1 MYLIEYLIS
10 QFKWGIIIRAVLRRK
25 KNSGFHPEIWL
36 YSGILV
42 ILNNYKNAT
51 VQPNFRMKSGNFPS
65 PQYYPYYKYG
75 IGFLFCVLGER
86 FETPLLW
93 KFAFY
98 FSFKYRLGPFN
109 ARGLELGIWIVL
121 LEAHA
126 SGNLAVQWHSCNFK

>member
-65 PQYYPYYKYG
+65 P
-75 IGFLFCVLGER
+75 
-86 FETPLLW
+86 
-93 KFAFY
+93 
-98 FSFKYRLGPFN
+98 
-109 ARGLELGIWIVL
+109 
-121 LEAHA
+121 
-126 SGNLAVQWHSCNFK
+126 

>member
-1 MYLIEYLIS
+1 VGDYYKSSATEKEKFWIS
-10 QFKWGIIIRAVLRRK
+10 
-25 KNSGFHPEIWL
+25 
-36 YSGILV
+36 
-42 ILNNYKNAT
+42 
-51 VQPNFRMKSGNFPS
+51 SGNFPS

-75 IGFLFCVLGER
+75 IGFLFCVLSER

-109 ARGLELGIWIVL
+109 ARGLELGTWIVL

-126 SGNLAVQWHSCNFK
+126 SVMAVIKNSCFWCSCEESSL